1 MRNKLKAQLEHPVI
15 TKGQQKLLAAGLNVV
30 DGIYRGGVVLVIF
43 MLLVLVG
50 HYTGFEQWI
59 RVLTEVEQ

>member
-1 MRNKLKAQLEHPVI
+1 MRNKLKTQLNNPAI
-15 TKGQQKLLAAGLNVV
+15 TSGQQKLLALGLKVA
-30 DGIYRGGVVLVIF
+30 DGIFQGGVVLVIF

-59 RVLTEVEQ
+59 RVLIGVEQ